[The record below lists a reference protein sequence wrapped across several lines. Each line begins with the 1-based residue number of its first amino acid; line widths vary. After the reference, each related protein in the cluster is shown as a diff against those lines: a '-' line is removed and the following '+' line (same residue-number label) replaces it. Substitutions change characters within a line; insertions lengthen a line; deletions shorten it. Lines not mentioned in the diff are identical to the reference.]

1 MKTKLKTTCLLVLT
15 VVTLVISAK
24 ASSIPDALPPAS
36 LGSAPVCSVMPPSA
50 ALPRSLPSADELAA
64 YREKDRQFQS
74 AAGQRAA
81 GAATDNTTIIVVALI
96 VAVAAVSIA
105 VAGSNSIAFNL

>member
-36 LGSAPVCSVMPPSA
+36 LGPALDSFILPSMVA
-50 ALPRSLPSADELAA
+50 RPRTLPSAEELAA
-64 YREKDRQFQS
+64 YGEKDRQFQS

-81 GAATDNTTIIVVALI
+81 GAAADNTTIIVVAVI
-96 VAVAAVSIA
+96 VAVAAVCIG
-105 VAGSNSIAFNL
+105 VAGSNSIVIHP